1 MVRSRRA
8 TRGRRQ
14 GPPSLIK
21 GRACPSLK
29 KACPPP
35 CRGGGKMSTLFCNLA
50 IYKFLGKGKGV
61 YSVFLDILT
70 KVLKLM
76 MILL

>member
-29 KACPPP
+29 KAW
-35 CRGGGKMSTLFCNLA
+35 GGGKMSTLFCNLA

-70 KVLKLM
+70 KSSETYDDIAL
-76 MILL
+76 IL